1 MNHAAA
7 STVHL
12 SKKDDSSN
20 KNKHLPLNIE
30 KAPVVEP
37 KVHVADE
44 DNNQVS
50 MPISPGPMSL
60 PAVDTGLPSTAEDL
74 SEDVLSGLEVE
85 DIIMEPIAVNTVT
98 QRGQQT
104 SLENFFLTKSGTHD
118 KTVLNYIADKIG
130 EKVGEIVS
138 KKSGST
144 EACYKCMCS

>member
-20 KNKHLPLNIE
+20 KNQHLPLNIE

-50 MPISPGPMSL
+50 RPILPGPMSL

-74 SEDVLSGLEVE
+74 FEDVLSGLEVE
-85 DIIMEPIAVNTVT
+85 DIIMENV
-98 QRGQQT
+98 
-104 SLENFFLTKSGTHD
+104 FLTKSGTHD
-118 KTVLNYIADKIG
+118 KTVLNYIADRIG
-130 EKVGEIVS
+130 GKVGEIVS
-138 KKSGST
+138 KKSG
-144 EACYKCMCS
+144 AAQKQCYKCMCA